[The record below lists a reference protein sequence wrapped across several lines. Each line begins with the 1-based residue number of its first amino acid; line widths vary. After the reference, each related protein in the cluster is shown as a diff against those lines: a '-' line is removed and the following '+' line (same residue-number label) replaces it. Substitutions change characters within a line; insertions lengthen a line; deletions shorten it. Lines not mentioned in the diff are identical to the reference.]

1 MSIRI
6 GRSGIAAIVAVAIA
20 AGAIGYRIVAADR
33 GGASPPAAAA
43 SASGSIV
50 DLQQHAKSAPDDA
63 GAWQQL
69 GFAQFDAGN
78 YAEAVNAYQHAA
90 QISPGNAVLWSSL
103 GEARVMA
110 SEHDPMPPAA
120 LDAFK
125 RAVALDPKDPRAR
138 YFLAVEKDLKGD
150 HKGAVAD
157 WLALLKDTP
166 AGAPWDNDL
175 QRTIEQVGKIDKI
188 DVARQIAA
196 ATANRPAAAP
206 PAAGMAAIPGP
217 TQDQLAAASAIPPS
231 QQQAMA
237 EGMVASLAEKMK
249 SDPSNV
255 GGWIM
260 LMRSYRQLGREADA
274 KAALASAVAA
284 NPSHADELRSAA
296 ASLGLGPGG

>member
-1 MSIRI
+1 MTIRI

-33 GGASPPAAAA
+33 RGASPPAAAA
-43 SASGSIV
+43 SASGSIA

-150 HKGAVAD
+150 HQGAIAD

-175 QRTIEQVGKIDKI
+175 QRTIEQIGKINKI
-188 DVARQIAA
+188 EVAKQIAA
-196 ATANRPAAAP
+196 ATANRPAAQ
-206 PAAGMAAIPGP
+206 PAGGMAIPGP
-217 TQDQLAAASAIPPS
+217 TQDQLAAASSLPPS

-237 EGMVASLAEKMK
+237 EGMVAQLAEKMK
-249 SDPSNV
+249 SDPTNV
-255 GGWIM
+255 DGWVM
-260 LMRSYRQLGREADA
+260 LMRSYSQLGREADA

-296 ASLGLGPGG
+296 ASLGLGL

>member
-1 MSIRI
+1 MAFRI
-6 GRSGIAAIVAVAIA
+6 GRSGIAAIVAVTIA
-20 AGAIGYRIVAADR
+20 AGAIGYRIVAADK
-33 GGASPPAAAA
+33 GTVSTPAAAP
-43 SASGSIV
+43 SAPDSIG
-50 DLQQHAKSAPDDA
+50 DLQKHAQDAPDDA

-78 YAEAVNAYQHAA
+78 YAEAAAAYERAT

-120 LDAFK
+120 LDAFHK
-125 RAVALDPKDPRAR
+125 AVSLDPKDPRSR

-150 HKGAVAD
+150 HKGALDD

-175 QRTIEQVGKIDKI
+175 QRTIEQVGKIEKI
-188 DVARQIAA
+188 DVAGRIAA
-196 ATANRPAAAP
+196 ATANRPAAQ
-206 PAAGMAAIPGP
+206 PAGGMAIPGP
-217 TQDQLAAASAIPPS
+217 TQDQLAAASSMPPS

-237 EGMVASLAEKMK
+237 EGMVASLAAKMK
-249 SDPSNV
+249 ANPSNV
-255 GGWIM
+255 DGWIM
-260 LMRSYRQLGREADA
+260 LMRSYRQLGRDGDA
-274 KAALASAVAA
+274 KAALASGLAA

-296 ASLGLGPGG
+296 ATLGLGV

>member
-1 MSIRI
+1 MTIRI

-20 AGAIGYRIVAADR
+20 AGAIGYRIVAAERSDV
-33 GGASPPAAAA
+33 AAPAPAGP
-43 SASGSIV
+43 SSIG
-50 DLQQHAKSAPDDA
+50 DLQQHAQKAPADA

-78 YAEAVNAYQHAA
+78 YAEAVNAYQRATE
-90 QISPGNAVLWSSL
+90 ISPGNAVLWSSL

-120 LDAFK
+120 LDAFHK
-125 RAVALDPKDPRAR
+125 AVSLDPKDPRSR

-150 HKGAVAD
+150 HKGALAD

-175 QRTIEQVGKIDKI
+175 QRTIEQVGKIEKI
-188 DVARQIAA
+188 DVAGQIAA
-196 ATANRPAAAP
+196 ATANRPTAAS

-217 TQDQLAAASAIPPS
+217 TQDQLAAASSMPPS

-237 EGMVASLAEKMK
+237 EGMVASLAAKMK
-249 SDPSNV
+249 ANPSNV
-255 GGWIM
+255 DGWIM
-260 LMRSYRQLGREADA
+260 LMRSYRQLGRDADA
-274 KAALASAVAA
+274 KAALASGLAA
-284 NPSHADELRSAA
+284 YPSHADELRSAA
-296 ASLGLGPGG
+296 ATLGLGV

>member
-1 MSIRI
+1 MTIRI

-20 AGAIGYRIVAADR
+20 AGAIGYRIVAAERSDV
-33 GGASPPAAAA
+33 AAPAPAGP
-43 SASGSIV
+43 SSIG
-50 DLQQHAKSAPDDA
+50 DLQQHAQKAPADA

-78 YAEAVNAYQHAA
+78 YAEAVNAYQRATE
-90 QISPGNAVLWSSL
+90 ISPGNAVLWSSL

-120 LDAFK
+120 LDAFHK
-125 RAVALDPKDPRAR
+125 AVSLDPKDPRSR

-150 HKGAVAD
+150 HKGALAD

-175 QRTIEQVGKIDKI
+175 QRTIEQVGKIEKI
-188 DVARQIAA
+188 DVAGQIAA
-196 ATANRPAAAP
+196 ATANRPTAAS

-217 TQDQLAAASAIPPS
+217 TQDQLAAASSMPPS

-237 EGMVASLAEKMK
+237 EGMVASLAAKMK
-249 SDPSNV
+249 ANPSNV
-255 GGWIM
+255 DGWIM
-260 LMRSYRQLGREADA
+260 LMRSYRQLGRDADA
-274 KAALASAVAA
+274 KAALASGLAA

-296 ASLGLGPGG
+296 ATLGLGV